1 MSSASCFCFSC
12 CCCIWSS
19 SWSFCRWRRMNSC
32 CFWSSIRWTCSPSDD
47 GATVPRTFSV
57 GLDRGSKLAVLADCC
72 SNACCFSALALAS
85 RNLGLTWMVVDC
97 WGSLAM
103 TGQAGSSA
111 FTLVSR
117 PNSFL
122 LGKISAHVW
131 RSLNSC
137 IRIFSSPFSKTLQK
151 LETTFW
157 VNRAR

>member
-1 MSSASCFCFSC
+1 MSCSASCFCFSC

-47 GATVPRTFSV
+47 GATVPRT
-57 GLDRGSKLAVLADCC
+57 
-72 SNACCFSALALAS
+72 ALAS